1 MSSAEDAYETVEKDP
16 ADPGSIAIKQDEP
29 EQCRV
34 VTYEEQ
40 PYPGELL
47 LSGVQIAFE
56 YFGAKEDIPWGDHF
70 EAQRASLKAGLSP
83 KSSDFAYITKRDENG
98 NPGFVAADLVDER
111 TLILENRNISG
122 LTNNGNYNYRVQA
135 QCGENGDEY
144 NAYYDPAIRTG
155 GGGNTGFY

>member
-1 MSSAEDAYETVEKDP
+1 
-16 ADPGSIAIKQDEP
+16 
-29 EQCRV
+29 V

-47 LSGVQIAFE
+47 LSGVQIANQ
-56 YFGAKEDIPWGDHF
+56 YFGDKADIPWGDHF
-70 EAQRASLKAGLSP
+70 EEQRERLNGSGAPDK
-83 KSSDFAYITKRDENG
+83 SDFAYITKRDENG

-122 LTNNGNYNYRVQA
+122 LNEGNYNYRVQA

-144 NAYYDPAIRTG
+144 NAYYDPLIRTSG
-155 GGGNTGFY
+155 KGDTSNY